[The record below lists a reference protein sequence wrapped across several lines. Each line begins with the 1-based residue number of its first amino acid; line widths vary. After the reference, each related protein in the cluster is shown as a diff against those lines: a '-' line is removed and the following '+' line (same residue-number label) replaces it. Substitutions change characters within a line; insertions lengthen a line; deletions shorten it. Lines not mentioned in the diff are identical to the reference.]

1 MNLFCSVNG
10 LVVVTNYDPPHVAD
24 AYLQETI
31 SVNLTSLIVVGLA
44 S

>member
-1 MNLFCSVNG
+1 MYDRIHVYLFCSVNG

-31 SVNLTSLIVVGLA
+31 GVNLIH
-44 S
+44 